1 MLILLENTNKVE
13 RYDVIRNLWEFMVCI
28 MKWRYRPPGVTW
40 DRCHDTIESCDPGV
54 DIWTVSS
61 GSWLSTGTVALTNWK
76 DLGKE
81 KV

>member
-1 MLILLENTNKVE
+1 MLIPLENTNKVE
-13 RYDVIRNLWEFMVCI
+13 SYDVIRNLWEFMVCI
-28 MKWRYRPPGVTW
+28 MKGRYRPGVTW

-61 GSWLSTGTVALTNWK
+61 GFWLSTVALTNWK
-76 DLGKE
+76 HLGKE